1 MALAEAMA
9 CGCVPVVTERGAI
22 PEVVGD
28 AGYYVPYGS
37 AKATAE
43 AIEKALCSK
52 NGIGLRKRVE
62 ERFSLR
68 RREEALQSLL
78 KSLMNS

>member
-1 MALAEAMA
+1 
-9 CGCVPVVTERGAI
+9 VVTERGAI
-22 PEVVGD
+22 PEVVED
-28 AGYYVPYGS
+28 TGYYVPYGS

-43 AIEKALCSK
+43 AIEKALSSK
-52 NGIGLRKRVE
+52 KGIGSRKRVE